1 MDSTLQALS
10 DEHTNLFN
18 LLTLIYTMSEDIN
31 ELMLM
36 DKATIPR
43 KVEAL
48 LNAVEE
54 INESTIQYVDL
65 VYRGFIVKSLEF
77 LVSKVDEGVINVS
90 REDYERLKASAKR
103 LRELVDAPYLAV
115 GELVK
120 EYLKTFPG
128 TREAHQKI
136 ISYLSDQLSNPNV
149 VFDVKALALLTMYS
163 FVGPVPDEEKEA
175 LSGFIKKVLSDT
187 SRVRH
192 QEE

>member
-1 MDSTLQALS
+1 MNTL
-10 DEHTNLFN
+10 TFITV
-18 LLTLIYTMSEDIN
+18 LTLIYTMSEDIN

-77 LVSKVDEGVINVS
+77 LISKVDEGVINVS

-103 LRELVDAPYLAV
+103 LWELADAPYLFV
-115 GELVK
+115 GEAVK

-149 VFDVKALALLTMYS
+149 VFDVKALALLTMYA

-175 LSGFIKKVLSDT
+175 LLGFIKKVLSDT

>member
-1 MDSTLQALS
+1 MNTL
-10 DEHTNLFN
+10 TFITV
-18 LLTLIYTMSEDIN
+18 LTLIYIMSEDIN
-31 ELMLM
+31 ELMSM

-48 LNAVEE
+48 LNAVEK
-54 INESTIQYVDL
+54 INESTIQYVDP

-120 EYLKTFPG
+120 EYLKTFLG
-128 TREAHQKI
+128 IREAHQKI

-149 VFDVKALALLTMYS
+149 VFDVEALALLTMYA
-163 FVGPVPDEEKEA
+163 FVGPVPNEEKEA
-175 LSGFIKKVLSDT
+175 LLGFIKKALSDT
-187 SRVRH
+187 SRVRRP
-192 QEE
+192 EE

>member
-1 MDSTLQALS
+1 MNTL
-10 DEHTNLFN
+10 TFITV
-18 LLTLIYTMSEDIN
+18 LTLIYTMSEDIN

-103 LRELVDAPYLAV
+103 LRELVDAPYLFV
-115 GELVK
+115 GETVK
-120 EYLKTFPG
+120 EHLKTFPG
-128 TREAHQKI
+128 IREAHQKI
-136 ISYLSDQLSNPNV
+136 ISYLNDQLSNPNV
-149 VFDVKALALLTMYS
+149 VFDVKALALLTMYA

-175 LSGFIKKVLSDT
+175 LLGFIKKVLSDT